1 MPGLTPLP
9 LGCPQDHTVN
19 YVPETRFPPLA
30 TQRMWDRVQE
40 VWCTILS
47 MSVPAG
53 GSPQVLWGKVNRVGG
68 QSAPTCSL
76 GSAPPLVSN
85 DLPSANCEWGG
96 AAHTSPSS
104 AGLIQPRTFS
114 CISGAVCQHRL
125 FPVWPPRGPGP
136 QQPEAAA
143 ALRHGVLSILG
154 QRRVGDRRLR
164 D

>member
-85 DLPSANCEWGG
+85 DLPSANCEWGAQHTPPQAALASYSPGPSPVSQVLCASTGSFLCGHPG
-96 AAHTSPSS
+96 AQAPSS
-104 AGLIQPRTFS
+104 QRLQP
-114 CISGAVCQHRL
+114 
-125 FPVWPPRGPGP
+125 P
-136 QQPEAAA
+136 
-143 ALRHGVLSILG
+143 
-154 QRRVGDRRLR
+154 
-164 D
+164 